1 MIYKSDITPIYI
13 NVSDT
18 NSGICLSDKLSHYL
32 SLHLPI
38 HNNELVILCIG
49 TDRATGDSLGPL
61 VGYKLSSLS
70 YENVFVYGTLDSPIH
85 ATNLIACISDIKKKH
100 PLALVIAID
109 ASLGD
114 AKNVGFVTLGEGP
127 IRPGAGVEKNL
138 PEVGHLHITGI
149 VNINCLTNMVILQNT
164 RLSIVMNMAELISRS
179 IKYCT
184 YKYYNNPSSTLIA
197 RYSE

>member
-1 MIYKSDITPIYI
+1 MHSTSRSQSTYI
-13 NVSDT
+13 KVDDT
-18 NSGICLSDKLSHYL
+18 NSALFLARKLSEYL
-32 SLHLPI
+32 SLYLPI

-70 YENVFVYGTLDSPIH
+70 HEKVFVYGTLDSPIH
-85 ATNLIACISDIKKKH
+85 ASNLVEAISNIKKSH
-100 PLALVIAID
+100 PLALVMAID

-114 AKNVGFVTLGEGP
+114 ARNVGFITLGEGP
-127 IRPGAGVEKNL
+127 IKPGAGVQKDL
-138 PEVGHLHITGI
+138 PEIGHLHITGI
-149 VNINCLTNMVILQNT
+149 VNINSLTNMVILQNT

-184 YKYYNNPSSTLIA
+184 YNYYNNTSLKLATN
-197 RYSE
+197 

>member
-1 MIYKSDITPIYI
+1 MIYKSYAPPTYI
-13 NVSDT
+13 NASDS
-18 NSGICLSDKLSHYL
+18 NSRLSLAQQLSEYL

-38 HNNELVILCIG
+38 HNNELVIFCIG

-70 YENVFVYGTLDSPIH
+70 HDKVFVYGTLDSPIH
-85 ATNLIACISDIKKKH
+85 ASNLVTSLSDIKKKH
-100 PLALVIAID
+100 PLALIIAID

-114 AKNVGFVTLGEGP
+114 AKNVGFITLGEGP
-127 IRPGAGVEKNL
+127 IKPGAGVDKNL

-179 IKYCT
+179 IKYCAHE
-184 YKYYNNPSSTLIA
+184 YYSNISSPLMA
-197 RYSE
+197 RYSK